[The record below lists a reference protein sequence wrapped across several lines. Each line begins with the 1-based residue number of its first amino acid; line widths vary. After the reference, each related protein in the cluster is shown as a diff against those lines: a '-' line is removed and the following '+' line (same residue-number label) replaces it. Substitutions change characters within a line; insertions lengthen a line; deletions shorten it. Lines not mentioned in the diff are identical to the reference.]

1 MLKGPLPHG
10 LCQLQVLYMQHSE
23 LQTAYATSTLSFVDA
38 SLAALASQEDL
49 WGKSQSI
56 IDCLASGAG
65 LSNASDHWLV
75 MQTASITK
83 HIG

>member
-1 MLKGPLPHG
+1 
-10 LCQLQVLYMQHSE
+10 MQHGD
-23 LQTAYATSTLSFVDA
+23 LQTAYAASALSFVDA

-56 IDCLASGAG
+56 VDRLASGAG
-65 LSNASDHWLV
+65 FNDAFAHWLM
-75 MQTASITK
+75 MQAASLTK